1 VLFGRRKKQPIEIN
15 PAEEAR
21 MVLSKVPDDDPL
33 ANHRFRCVAISGVGL
48 LGGSLGLALCQMD
61 LADQVVGIGRSAA
74 RLDQAVEAG
83 ALDSWSLD
91 LEEVC
96 AEADLIVLCGPV
108 SVILDQIPKAIA
120 CAQPGAVITDI
131 GSTKRSIVERATRC
145 AREGVH
151 FVGSHPMAGS
161 EKSGAQYAEADLY
174 KDATCIVTPALTTDE
189 SALNLVHY
197 LWRSVG
203 MDVVDILPNRHDRL
217 VALISHLPHVA
228 ASVVSNLVQEM
239 GGNQVD
245 QLRRIAANGFRDT
258 TRVAMGGV
266 EMWTD
271 ILTDNSEAVIEV
283 IDGALTQLYQLRGD
297 LLSRNTDGIAAFLKS
312 AADLRRQF

>member
-1 VLFGRRKKQPIEIN
+1 
-15 PAEEAR
+15 

-33 ANHRFRCVAISGVGL
+33 ANHRFHCVAISGVGL

-74 RLDQAVEAG
+74 RLEKAVEAG
-83 ALDSWSLD
+83 ALDSWSLE

-108 SVILDQIPKAIA
+108 SVILEQIPKAIA
-120 CAQPGAVITDI
+120 CAPPGAVITDI
-131 GSTKRSIVERATRC
+131 GSTKRSIVERASRY
-145 AREGVH
+145 ARDGVH

-161 EKSGAQYAEADLY
+161 EKSGAQHALADLY
-174 KDATCIVTPALTTDE
+174 KDATCIVTPSIATDE

-228 ASVVSNLVQEM
+228 ASVVSNLVQES
-239 GGNQVD
+239 GANLD
-245 QLRRIAANGFRDT
+245 QLRHIAANGFRDT
-258 TRVAMGGV
+258 TRVAMGSV

-271 ILTDNSEAVIEV
+271 ILTDNSEAVIET
-283 IDGALTQLYQLRGD
+283 IDGALNQLYQLRGD
-297 LLSRNTDGIAAFLKS
+297 LLSGNTAGVAAFLKN